1 MQVNVLQ
8 RPFNEVEE
16 INAQIEEVNVKEELE
31 VYKLP
36 KIIGT
41 EVKPLKTLTLDEA
54 VMQMDL
60 TRDHFL
66 LFRCEEDQKLK
77 LLYLRTDGNYGLIQP
92 E

>member
-16 INAQIEEVNVKEELE
+16 INAQIDEVNVKEELE
-31 VYKLP
+31 VYRLP

-60 TRDHFL
+60 TKDNFL